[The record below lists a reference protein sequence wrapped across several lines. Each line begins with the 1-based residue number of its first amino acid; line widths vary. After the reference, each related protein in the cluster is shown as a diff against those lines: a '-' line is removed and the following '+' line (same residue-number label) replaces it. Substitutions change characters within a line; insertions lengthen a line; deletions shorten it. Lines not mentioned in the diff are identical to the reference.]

1 MKAEAILLAL
11 GEIDDGLIRE
21 AGAQRRPVKKWG
33 LAAACLCLLFLGFW
47 ALFPSVGTT
56 VTAWALETGQ
66 KLDGAGAVLETG
78 LIRDGGEM
86 VGHPLRFYLT
96 GGEIARVRFSCEK
109 GKLDFT
115 DWTEQRA
122 EYGLAGNFVV
132 DYGAEEA
139 EYPSLVIEWVPEALI
154 QALTEGPVRRIAD
167 LPGELRRDKIVL
179 EITFSDGSR
188 EVQTMDV
195 SLRADGRFAV
205 SCGAYELTEADAF
218 VQRPDAEPLPRE
230 DHPPEVPLT
239 VPPEAEQA
247 ARAYYGDTVLE
258 PVSLRPVRVTEQE
271 IILEVRVRKDRV
283 LQEMPRT
290 ITLEPSGAGWRVTNE
305 GY

>member
-1 MKAEAILLAL
+1 MKAETILLAL

-33 LAAACLCLLFLGFW
+33 LAAACLCLLFLGLW

-66 KLDGAGAVLETG
+66 KIDGAGAVLETG
-78 LIRDGGEM
+78 MIRDGGEM

-96 GGEIARVRFSCEK
+96 GGEIDRVRFSCEK

-115 DWTEQRA
+115 DWTERRA

-139 EYPSLVIEWVPEALI
+139 EYPSLVIEWVPENLI

-167 LPGELRRDKIVL
+167 LTEELRRDKIVL
-179 EITFSDGSR
+179 EITFPDGSR
-188 EVQTMDV
+188 EVQAMDV
-195 SLRADGRFAV
+195 RLREDGRFAV

-218 VQRPDAEPLPRE
+218 VQRPDAEPLPQE
-230 DHPPEVPLT
+230 EPPEVPLP
-239 VPPEAEQA
+239 VPSEAEQA

-258 PVSLRPVRVTEQE
+258 PVSLHPVRVTEQE
-271 IILEVRVRKDRV
+271 IVLEVRVRKDHA

-290 ITLEPSGAGWRVTNE
+290 ITLEPSGGGWQVTNE